1 MNLPNILSALLMG
14 FGIMGIVWFFMNVY
28 KARVNQV
35 NANKKLFRWIVAAL
49 SLIIVVGGWY
59 IYSNFGKL
67 PVGGLALGFVLGI
80 RVILNETWGSPRK

>member
-14 FGIMGIVWFFMNVY
+14 FGMMGIVWFFVNVY

-35 NANKKLFRWIVAAL
+35 NANKKLIMGIVAAL
-49 SLIIVVGGWY
+49 SLILVAGGWY
-59 IYSNFGKL
+59 IYSSFGRL
-67 PVGGLALGFVLGI
+67 SVGGLALGFTLGI

>member
-14 FGIMGIVWFFMNVY
+14 FGMMGIVWFFVNVY

-35 NANKKLFRWIVAAL
+35 NAKKKLTMWIVAAL

-59 IYSNFGKL
+59 IYSSFGRL

-80 RVILNETWGSPRK
+80 RVIINETSGSARR

>member
-14 FGIMGIVWFFMNVY
+14 FGIMGIIWFFVNVY

-35 NANKKLFRWIVAAL
+35 NANKKLIMWIVAVL
-49 SLIIVVGGWY
+49 SLIIVAGGWY
-59 IYSNFGKL
+59 IYSSFGRL

-80 RVILNETWGSPRK
+80 RVILNETSGSHRK